1 MYQDKIL
8 LEKRDKSISSFSPP
22 GRKPI
27 RHHVPP
33 SWELYELCGGRWVPV
48 SSGKARRDA
57 SNPSLILKRE
67 ARLQRWVM
75 VRAARLLAEMIRR
88 REK

>member
-1 MYQDKIL
+1 MGRSRL
-8 LEKRDKSISSFSPP
+8 L
-22 GRKPI
+22 

-33 SWELYELCGGRWVPV
+33 SWELYELRGGRWVPA
-48 SSGKARRDA
+48 SLGKARRRKDV
-57 SNPSLILKRE
+57 SSPILKRKT
-67 ARLQRWVM
+67 RLQRWVM